1 MVVFKKIVFFTPFI
15 LLIGISCW
23 YFEQL
28 NKIQNS
34 KFIIINKADMTLS
47 QYNYRGDLLH
57 QFKVA
62 TGKNFGNKIE
72 KGDCKTPEGVFK
84 IEEVVDAS
92 SWTHDFKGDKQGAI
106 NGAYGPFFIRLNVPG
121 QKGIGIHGTH
131 DNSSLGKRASEGCI
145 RLNNS
150 DLIELVKNINTNGVV
165 VITPANEDVTI
176 NLNPD
181 LPNNT
186 DREIEVEDPINPL
199 KKGTKLIISNTN

>member
-1 MVVFKKIVFFTPFI
+1 MSKKL
-15 LLIGISCW
+15 LLIIPLLLLLGVSYW

-28 NKIQNS
+28 NKIKNS

-47 QYNYRGDLLH
+47 QYNYRGDLLL
-57 QFKVA
+57 QYKVA

-72 KGDCKTPEGVFK
+72 KGDCKTPEGIFT
-84 IEEVVDAS
+84 IEEIVDAS
-92 SWTHDFKGDKQGAI
+92 SWTHDFKGDKQGPI
-106 NGAYGPFFIRLNVPG
+106 KGAYGPFFIRLNVPG

-145 RLNNS
+145 RLNNN
-150 DLIELVKNINTNGVV
+150 DLIKLVENINTNGVV
-165 VITPANEDVTI
+165 VITPGNEDVAI

-186 DREIEVEDPINPL
+186 DRDIEVEDPVNPL
-199 KKGTKLIISNTN
+199 KKGTKLIINNTN